1 MAMKK
6 LLLTTALIVGS
17 TGFSFAQDLT
27 AGATTFKKCAICHD
41 IGETAKNKVGP
52 ELTRCRDC
60 QMVTHSV

>member
-27 AGATTFKKCAICHD
+27 AGATTLKKCAICHD
-41 IGETAKNKVGP
+41 IGETAKKIRLVRN
-52 ELTRCRDC
+52 
-60 QMVTHSV
+60 